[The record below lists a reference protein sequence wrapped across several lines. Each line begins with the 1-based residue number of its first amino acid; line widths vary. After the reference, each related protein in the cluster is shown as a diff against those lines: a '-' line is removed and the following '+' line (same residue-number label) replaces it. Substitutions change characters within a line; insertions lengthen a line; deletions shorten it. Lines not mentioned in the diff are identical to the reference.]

1 MARGD
6 AAKKSAQSAENKQEE
21 QQSDVQPD
29 QTEQD
34 AQEAAAQQPDGTP
47 QVATAESSDDDEQ
60 AKPKW
65 YEETQGRCPHPD
77 SYDVVERGAN
87 RRSARQVAQ
96 ANESEA
102 ALQS

>member
-47 QVATAESSDDDEQ
+47 QVATAESSDDEQ